1 MATREPHVGMEAAGR
16 SSLEASLIE
25 MLPHAVVVLVDGRVR
40 LANPAFEKLLGTPI
54 REIEGRS
61 IDDLF
66 GAGDSGL
73 GVALLGGDPGAT
85 TSSLGRLPEYEIVRP
100 DGQRRWV
107 SVAARFVEHDG
118 TASLMLVLTDL
129 TRLRH
134 LEEDARRSHKAVET
148 MRLGVTITDPRGR
161 IIYTNPAQAQLHGAS
176 SSDLCGL
183 EARVLAPREL
193 WRPWPAE
200 GPEAWEH
207 FARESINQRR
217 DGTTFPVQLT
227 SDSIRDGDGR
237 LIGRVTI
244 CEDLTARRA
253 AEEELRRA
261 HLELEERVRQRTADL
276 EAANEAL
283 RREISVR
290 TQVEKDLEASE
301 RRYRTL
307 AEDLDEV
314 IFSLDLQGR
323 ITYIS
328 PVIER
333 LAGFEPRTLVGS
345 GLAAL
350 VQEGDETTLGS
361 SLERTCAG
369 SSQTVTLGL
378 RTHDGGSLHVRL
390 STVPTLEGGT
400 VVGVRGVLTDITER
414 RRLEDQLLQSQ
425 KLEAVGR
432 LAGGVA
438 HDINNLLQAILGAI
452 QSLQL
457 REPAIARELDEVVG
471 NIQRGAAVTRQL
483 LLFAR
488 RGATRPEC
496 LDLNEA
502 LQHCSVLL
510 RRLTRENIEFDMRLW
525 AEPVLV
531 EIDRGQ
537 LEQVMMN
544 LVVNAIDA
552 MPAGGTLRVATSQ
565 GDDGWSWFE
574 VTDTG
579 CGMTPEVRSHI
590 FEPFFTTKPADEG
603 TGLGL
608 SVVLGIVTAHGGR
621 VEVTSSAGV
630 GTTFKV
636 SLPSRTSG
644 TAPVPEVDAEA
655 PAARH
660 PGEVT
665 VLVVEDDPLV
675 RRAVE
680 QTLSCLGYRATAV
693 GRASEA
699 LSLAESRQ
707 FDILLSDFM
716 LQDGRGD
723 ELAACLCERDPGLS
737 VILMS
742 GYSEQDSTEESG
754 LGALPGQFLQKPFR
768 TEALA
773 RALARAS
780 GRAPT
785 RPR

>member
-1 MATREPHVGMEAAGR
+1 METEGAGR
-16 SSLEASLIE
+16 SSLEANLIE

-73 GVALLGGDPGAT
+73 GVAVLGGDPGAT

-107 SVAARFVEHDG
+107 SVAARIVEHDG
-118 TASLMLVLTDL
+118 VAGLMLVLTDL

-134 LEEDARRSHKAVET
+134 IEEDARRSHKAVET
-148 MRLGVTITDPRGR
+148 MRLGVTITDPHGR
-161 IIYTNPAQAQLHGAS
+161 IIYTNPAQAGLCGANPAE
-176 SSDLCGL
+176 LCGL
-183 EARVLAPREL
+183 EGRVLAPREL

-200 GPEAWEH
+200 RPEGWAH
-207 FARESINQRR
+207 FARESVNQRR
-217 DGTTFPVQLT
+217 DGTTFPVHLT
-227 SDSIRDGDGR
+227 SDSIRDGEGR
-237 LIGRVTI
+237 LIGWVTI
-244 CEDLTARRA
+244 CEDLTDRKA
-253 AEEELRRA
+253 AEEELRQA
-261 HLELEERVRQRTADL
+261 HLELEERVRERTADL

-283 RREISVR
+283 RREIAVR
-290 TQVEKDLEASE
+290 IRVEKDLEASE

-314 IFSLDLQGR
+314 IFSLDTLGR

-328 PVIER
+328 PVIEK
-333 LAGFEPRTLVGS
+333 LAGFSPDALVGS
-345 GLAAL
+345 GLDAL
-350 VQEGDETTLGS
+350 VQESDAVTLRS

-390 STVPTLEGGT
+390 STVPTLEAGA
-400 VVGVRGVLTDITER
+400 VIGVRGVLTDITER

-438 HDINNLLQAILGAI
+438 HDINNLLQAILGAV
-452 QSLQL
+452 QSLQR
-457 REPAIARELDEVVG
+457 REPTIAGELDEVVA

-488 RGATRPEC
+488 RGEARPEC

-510 RRLTRENIEFDMRLW
+510 RRLTRENIDFDMQLW
-525 AEPVLV
+525 PEPALV

-552 MPAGGTLRVATSQ
+552 MPAGGTLRVATGRS
-565 GDDGWSWFE
+565 DDGGSWFE

-579 CGMTPEVRSHI
+579 CGMPPEVRSHI
-590 FEPFFTTKPADEG
+590 FEPFFTTKPPEEG

-621 VEVTSSAGV
+621 LAVTSSVGI
-630 GTTFKV
+630 GTTFRV
-636 SLPSRTSG
+636 SLPGRAPRVELVSP
-644 TAPVPEVDAEA
+644 TAPEP
-655 PAARH
+655 PARRQ
-660 PGEVT
+660 PGEVA

-680 QTLSCLGYRATAV
+680 QTLTCLGYQATAV
-693 GRASEA
+693 GSASEA
-699 LSLAESRQ
+699 LRVTKTRR
-707 FDILLSDFM
+707 FDVLLTDLM

-723 ELAACLCERDPGLS
+723 ELAARLTECDPGLA

-742 GYSEQDSTEESG
+742 GYSEVDSAEASG
-754 LGALPGQFLQKPFR
+754 RGTLPGQFLQKPFR
-768 TEALA
+768 IEALGRALA
-773 RALARAS
+773 RALDRTS
-780 GRAPT
+780 TGTP
-785 RPR
+785 